1 MKLNK
6 GNILIESLISLI
18 ILALIISVI
27 GSMIELEYNYQ
38 EIEKQYEERI

>member
-18 ILALIISVI
+18 VLALIISVI
-27 GSMIELEYNYQ
+27 GSLIELEYNYQ
-38 EIEKQYEERI
+38 KIENQYEEWI